1 MNLFTRTFSKIF
13 KSSNQQ
19 ELDKIQNIIAA
30 INNNENQ
37 IKSLTEADFKEKTF
51 NFKKNAQNGSLDIN
65 KIIPES
71 FALVREAAAR
81 TLGER
86 HYDVQLAGGLIL
98 HKGKIAEMKTGEGK
112 TLVSTLPAYLNSL
125 TAQGVHV
132 VTVNDYLAKRDSE
145 WMGKVFTYLGVSTG
159 CITNDLDDIERK
171 KNYKKDITYA
181 TNNELGFDYLRDNMK
196 YELDEMVQRS
206 HNYCIVDEVDS
217 ILIDESRT
225 PLIISGRLEDKT
237 TLYVI
242 SNEFIK
248 HLQKNDFELDEKN
261 KNVILTDLGID
272 KIEKLAMQKK
282 ILKNNNFYDPS
293 NLDLVHHVNQALKA
307 NLLFKNDTD
316 YIVRDGK
323 VQIIDEFTGR
333 VLDGRRFSDG
343 LHQAI
348 EAKENV
354 KVEEENQTLASITYQ
369 NYFRLYKKLAG
380 MTGTAITE
388 AEEFYD
394 IYKLNVVSI
403 PTNKK
408 MLRKDFND
416 QIYRTEIEKYHAI
429 TNKIIECNKK
439 GQPVLVGTTSIEKSE
454 KISNYLNNKKI
465 KHNILNAKHHEKEA
479 KIIAE
484 AGKVGAVTIATNMA
498 GRGTDIKLGG
508 NKDFIFDG
516 KKENEYEVKKNEVK
530 VKNLGGLF
538 IIGTERHE
546 SRRIDNQLRGR
557 AGRQGDP
564 GNTIFFISLQDELMR
579 IFGGD
584 SIEGM
589 LKKLGLKENESIDHP
604 WINKAMER
612 AQKKVE
618 SRNFDIRKT
627 LIKFDDVMNDQRQVI
642 FSQRLKVLKEQ
653 EISQILKDFFDE
665 ILSNLNIARANYQKS
680 GDEKNY
686 ITEAKNITGNAIS
699 DEDLLNFAKL
709 DEIEFNKKVKE
720 IYSNKKN
727 SRVEI
732 LGQSQNNSLEK
743 KIFLQIIDFSWRSH
757 LQYLEQLRQVIGL
770 RQYGQ
775 KDPLSEFKKE
785 AFFLFESLLLKIKND
800 LIKFLLNLNIVVNN
814 EKREKEDEDKEITS
828 IDKSEKKIGRNEKCP
843 CGSGKKFKYCHG
855 NI

>member
-19 ELDKIQNIIAA
+19 ELDNIQNIIEA
-30 INNNENQ
+30 INNKENE
-37 IKSLTEADFKEKTF
+37 IMSLSEADFKEKTF
-51 NFKKNAQNGSLDIN
+51 NFQKNTQNGSI
-65 KIIPES
+65 KIKEIIPES
-71 FALVREAAAR
+71 FALVREAAKR

-125 TAQGVHV
+125 EGKGVHI
-132 VTVNDYLAKRDSE
+132 VTVNDYLARRDSE
-145 WMGKVFTYLGVSTG
+145 WMGKVFNYLGISTG
-159 CITNDLDDIERK
+159 CITNDLDDTERK
-171 KNYKKDITYA
+171 KNYKNDITYA

-196 YELDEMVQRS
+196 YELEDMVQRN
-206 HNYCIVDEVDS
+206 HNFCIVDEVDS

-225 PLIISGRLEDKT
+225 PLIISGKLEDKT
-237 TLYVI
+237 TLYI
-242 SNEFIK
+242 TSNEFIK
-248 HLQKNDFELDEKN
+248 HLQKNDYELDEKN
-261 KNVILTDLGID
+261 KNAILTDVGID
-272 KIEKLAMQKK
+272 KIEKLATQKR
-282 ILKNNNFYDPS
+282 ILKNNNFYDPA
-293 NLDLVHHVNQALKA
+293 NLDLVHHINQALKA
-307 NLLFKNDTD
+307 NLLFRKDTD
-316 YIVRDGK
+316 YIIRDGK

-354 KVEEENQTLASITYQ
+354 DVEEENQTLASITYQ
-369 NYFRLYKKLAG
+369 NYFRLYKKLSG
-380 MTGTAITE
+380 MTGTAMTE
-388 AEEFYD
+388 AEEFFD
-394 IYKLNVVSI
+394 IYKLPVVSI
-403 PTNKK
+403 PTNKD

-416 QIYRTEIEKYHAI
+416 QIYRTEKEKYNAI

-454 KISNYLNNKKI
+454 KISSYLNSKKI
-465 KHNILNAKHHEKEA
+465 NHNVLNAKQHEKEA
-479 KIIAE
+479 SIIAE
-484 AGKVGAVTIATNMA
+484 AGKINAVTIATNMA

-508 NKDFIFDG
+508 NKDFIYDG
-516 KKENEYEVKKNEVK
+516 KKENEDDIKKNEKK

-557 AGRQGDP
+557 SGRQGDP
-564 GNTIFFISLQDELMR
+564 GSTIFFISLQDELMR

-584 SIEGM
+584 SIDGM
-589 LKKLGLKENESIDHP
+589 LQKLGLKENESIDHP

-642 FSQRLKVLKEQ
+642 FSQRLKILKEDN
-653 EISQILKDFFDE
+653 INDILKDFFDE
-665 ILSNLNIARANYQKS
+665 IMVNLNIVRSNFLKS

-686 ITEAKNITGNAIS
+686 LTEIKNITGNIIN
-699 DEDLLNFAKL
+699 D
-709 DEIEFNKKVKE
+709 DEILKLGKLKENEFKE
-720 IYSNKKN
+720 NIQNLYADKKN
-727 SRVEI
+727 SRIKI
-732 LGQSQNNSLEK
+732 LGENQNNGLEK

-785 AFFLFESLLLKIKND
+785 AFVLFEGLLLKIKND
-800 LIKFLLNLNIVVNN
+800 LIKFLLNLNIVVSN
-814 EKREKEDEDKEITS
+814 EKISDEQQEKIQEKNP
-828 IDKSEKKIGRNEKCP
+828 EKKVGRNEKCP
-843 CGSGKKFKYCHG
+843 CGSGKKFKHCHG

>member
-19 ELDKIQNIIAA
+19 ELDKIKNLISA
-30 INNNENQ
+30 INDKENEV
-37 IKSLTEADFKEKTF
+37 KSLSESEIQEKTAS
-51 NFKKNAQNGSLDIN
+51 FKKNVQNGSVKLDT
-65 KIIPES
+65 IIPES
-71 FALVREAAAR
+71 FALVREAANR

-86 HYDVQLAGGLIL
+86 HFDVQLAGGLIL

-112 TLVSTLPAYLNSL
+112 TLVSTLPAYLNAL
-125 TAQGVHV
+125 LGNGVHI

-145 WMGKVFTYLGVSTG
+145 WMGKVFNFLGMSTG
-159 CITNDLDDIERK
+159 CITNDLEDNERK
-171 KNYKKDITYA
+171 KNYAYDITYA

-196 YELDEMVQRS
+196 YELNEMVQRG

-225 PLIISGRLEDKT
+225 PLIISGKLEDKT
-237 TLYVI
+237 TLYTT
-242 SNEFIK
+242 SNNFIK
-248 HLQKNDFELDEKN
+248 YLQKSDFELDEKN
-261 KNVILTDLGID
+261 KNVILTDDGVD
-272 KIEKLAMQKK
+272 KIEKLALQQK
-282 ILKNNNFYDPS
+282 ILKNNNFYDPA
-293 NLDLVHHVNQALKA
+293 NLDLVHHTNQALKA
-307 NLLFKNDTD
+307 NLIFKKDID

-333 VLDGRRFSDG
+333 VLSGRRFSDG

-354 KVEEENQTLASITYQ
+354 KIEEENQTLASITYQ

-380 MTGTAITE
+380 MTGTAMTE
-388 AEEFYD
+388 SEEFYD

-403 PTNKK
+403 PTNRK

-416 QIYRTEIEKYHAI
+416 QIFRTEKEKYNAI
-429 TNKIIECNKK
+429 SKKIIDCNKK

-454 KISNYLNNKKI
+454 KISNFLNEKRIN
-465 KHNILNAKHHEKEA
+465 HNVLNAKHHEQEA

-484 AGKVGAVTIATNMA
+484 AGKIGAVTIATNMA

-508 NKDFIFDG
+508 NKDFFEEG
-516 KKENEYEVKKNEVK
+516 KINNINEFKKNELE
-530 VKNLGGLF
+530 VKNLGGLY

-557 AGRQGDP
+557 SGRQGDP
-564 GNTIFFISLQDELMR
+564 GSTIFYISLQDELMR

-584 SIEGM
+584 SIDGM

-642 FSQRLKVLKEQ
+642 FSQRLKILREDKIDAILNDFFEEILEELKITVDNYKKSNDEKYLTQIKNVTGNSLSDDNLGQLSSKGKESFLKEMN
-653 EISQILKDFFDE
+653 ELFFKK
-665 ILSNLNIARANYQKS
+665 RKS
-680 GDEKNY
+680 RIN
-686 ITEAKNITGNAIS
+686 
-699 DEDLLNFAKL
+699 
-709 DEIEFNKKVKE
+709 
-720 IYSNKKN
+720 
-727 SRVEI
+727 I
-732 LGQSQNNSLEK
+732 LGESQNKSLEK
-743 KIFLQIIDFSWRSH
+743 KIFIQIIDFSWRSH

-785 AFFLFESLLLKIKND
+785 AFVLFEGLLSKIKND
-800 LIKFLLNLNIVVNN
+800 VIKLLLNLNIVVSPN
-814 EKREKEDEDKEITS
+814 EKTMDNEKEKE
-828 IDKSEKKIGRNEKCP
+828 EENNFKKTGRNEKCP
-843 CGSGKKFKYCHG
+843 CGSGKKFKHCHG
-855 NI
+855 NL

>member
-19 ELDKIQNIIAA
+19 ELDKIQNLVEA
-30 INNNENQ
+30 INNKENEV
-37 IKSLTEADFKEKTF
+37 KSLSEADFKEKTF
-51 NFKKNAQNGSLDIN
+51 NFKKNAQNGSFKIDE
-65 KIIPES
+65 IIPES
-71 FALVREAAAR
+71 FALVREAAKR

-86 HYDVQLAGGLIL
+86 HYDVQLAGGIIL

-125 TAQGVHV
+125 TGRGVHI

-145 WMGKVFTYLGVSTG
+145 WMGKVYNYLGVTTG
-159 CITNDLDDIERK
+159 CVTNELDDTERK
-171 KNYKKDITYA
+171 KNYSYDITYA

-196 YELDEMVQRS
+196 YELEEMVQRS
-206 HNYCIVDEVDS
+206 HNFCIVDEVDS

-225 PLIISGRLEDKT
+225 PLIISGKLEDKT
-237 TLYVI
+237 TLYI
-242 SNEFIK
+242 TTNEFIK

-261 KNVILTDLGID
+261 KNAILTDLGID
-272 KIEKLAMQKK
+272 KIEKLAIQKRV
-282 ILKNNNFYDPS
+282 LKNNNFYDPA

-307 NLLFKNDTD
+307 NLLFKKDTD
-316 YIVRDGK
+316 YIVRDSK

-380 MTGTAITE
+380 MTGTAMTE
-388 AEEFYD
+388 SEEFYD

-416 QIYRTEIEKYHAI
+416 QIYRTENEKYNAI

-439 GQPVLVGTTSIEKSE
+439 KQPVLVGTTSIEKSE
-454 KISNYLNNKKI
+454 KISAHLNSKNI
-465 KHNILNAKHHEKEA
+465 KHNVLNAKQHEKEA
-479 KIIAE
+479 TIIAE

-508 NKDFIFDG
+508 NKDFVYDG
-516 KKENEYEVKKNEVK
+516 KKDNENEIKQNENK
-530 VKNLGGLF
+530 VKSLGGLC
-538 IIGTERHE
+538 IVGTERHE

-564 GNTIFFISLQDELMR
+564 GSTIFFISLQDELMR

-584 SIEGM
+584 SIDGM

-642 FSQRLKVLKEQ
+642 FSQRMKILKEAN
-653 EISQILKDFFDE
+653 INGILDDFFDE
-665 ILSNLNIARANYQKS
+665 ILQLLNNSRTNYQKS
-680 GDEKNY
+680 HDEKGY
-686 ITEAKNITGNAIS
+686 LAELKNITGNS
-699 DEDLLNFAKL
+699 VNDSELLDYGKL
-709 DEIEFNKKVKE
+709 NESKFNEKIKE
-720 IYSNKKN
+720 LYSNKKK

-732 LGQSQNNSLEK
+732 LGENQNNSLEK

-785 AFFLFESLLLKIKND
+785 AFALFEGLLTKIKND
-800 LIKFLLNLNIVVNN
+800 LIKFLLNLNIIIS
-814 EKREKEDEDKEITS
+814 EKEEEKE
-828 IDKSEKKIGRNEKCP
+828 KNVEKKLNKK
-843 CGSGKKFKYCHG
+843 GKIKRW
-855 NI
+855 

>member
-19 ELDKIQNIIAA
+19 ELDKIKNLISA
-30 INNNENQ
+30 INDKENEV
-37 IKSLTEADFKEKTF
+37 KSLSESEIKEKTAS
-51 NFKKNAQNGSLDIN
+51 FKKNVQNGSVKLDA
-65 KIIPES
+65 IIPES
-71 FALVREAAAR
+71 FALVREAANR

-86 HYDVQLAGGLIL
+86 HFDVQLAGGLIL

-112 TLVSTLPAYLNSL
+112 TLVSTLPAYLNAL
-125 TAQGVHV
+125 LGNGVHI

-145 WMGKVFTYLGVSTG
+145 WMGKVFNFLGVSTG
-159 CITNDLDDIERK
+159 CITNDLEDNERK
-171 KNYKKDITYA
+171 KNYAYDITYA

-196 YELDEMVQRS
+196 YELNEMVQRG

-225 PLIISGRLEDKT
+225 PLIISGKLEDKT
-237 TLYVI
+237 TLYTT
-242 SNEFIK
+242 SNNFIRY
-248 HLQKNDFELDEKN
+248 LQKSDFELDEKN
-261 KNVILTDLGID
+261 KNVILTDDGVD
-272 KIEKLAMQKK
+272 KIEKLALQQK
-282 ILKNNNFYDPS
+282 ILKNNNFYDPA
-293 NLDLVHHVNQALKA
+293 NLDLVHHTNQALKA
-307 NLLFKNDTD
+307 NLIFKKDID

-333 VLDGRRFSDG
+333 VLSGRRFSDG

-354 KVEEENQTLASITYQ
+354 KIEEENQTLASITYQ

-380 MTGTAITE
+380 MTGTAMTE
-388 AEEFYD
+388 SEEFYD

-403 PTNKK
+403 PTNRK

-416 QIYRTEIEKYHAI
+416 QIFRTEKEKYNAI
-429 TNKIIECNKK
+429 SKKIIDCNKK

-454 KISNYLNNKKI
+454 KISNFLNEKKI
-465 KHNILNAKHHEKEA
+465 SHNVLNAKHHEQEA

-484 AGKVGAVTIATNMA
+484 AGKIGAVTIATNMA

-508 NKDFIFDG
+508 NKDFFEEG
-516 KKENEYEVKKNEVK
+516 KINNINEFKKNELE
-530 VKNLGGLF
+530 VKNLGGLY

-557 AGRQGDP
+557 SGRQGDP
-564 GNTIFFISLQDELMR
+564 GSTIFYISLQDELMR

-584 SIEGM
+584 SIDGM

-642 FSQRLKVLKEQ
+642 FSQRLKILREDKIDAILNDFFEEILEELKITVDNYKKSNDEKYLTQIKNVTGNSLSDNNLAQLSSKGKESFLKEMK
-653 EISQILKDFFDE
+653 ELFFE
-665 ILSNLNIARANYQKS
+665 KRKS
-680 GDEKNY
+680 RIN
-686 ITEAKNITGNAIS
+686 
-699 DEDLLNFAKL
+699 
-709 DEIEFNKKVKE
+709 
-720 IYSNKKN
+720 
-727 SRVEI
+727 I
-732 LGQSQNNSLEK
+732 LGESQNKSLEK
-743 KIFLQIIDFSWRSH
+743 KIFIQIIDFSWRSH

-785 AFFLFESLLLKIKND
+785 AFVLFEGLLSKIKND
-800 LIKFLLNLNIVVNN
+800 VIKLLLNLNIVVSPDEKTMDN
-814 EKREKEDEDKEITS
+814 EKEKEEENNF
-828 IDKSEKKIGRNEKCP
+828 KKTGRNEKCP
-843 CGSGKKFKYCHG
+843 CGSGKKFKHCHG
-855 NI
+855 NL

>member
-1 MNLFTRTFSKIF
+1 MNLFTRTFTKIF

-19 ELDKIQNIIAA
+19 ELDKIQNIILA
-30 INNNENQ
+30 INNKENE
-37 IKSLTEADFKEKTF
+37 IKSMSEGDIREKTF
-51 NFKKNAQNGSLDIN
+51 NFRKNAQSGSLKISE
-65 KIIPES
+65 IIPES
-71 FALVREAAAR
+71 FALVREAAKR

-86 HYDVQLAGGLIL
+86 HYDVQLAGGLML
-98 HKGKIAEMKTGEGK
+98 HNGKIAEMKTGEGK

-125 TAQGVHV
+125 TGKGVHI
-132 VTVNDYLAKRDSE
+132 VTVNDYLAKRDSA
-145 WMGKVFTYLGVSTG
+145 WMGKVFSYLGVSTG
-159 CITNDLDDIERK
+159 CITNNLEDIERK
-171 KNYKKDITYA
+171 KHYASDITYA

-196 YELDEMVQRS
+196 YELDEMVQS
-206 HNYCIVDEVDS
+206 NHNFCIVDEVDS

-225 PLIISGRLEDKT
+225 PLIISGKLDDKT
-237 TLYVI
+237 TLYLT
-242 SNEFIK
+242 SNEFIN
-248 HLQKNDFELDEKN
+248 HLKSNDYELDEKN
-261 KNVILTDLGID
+261 KNAILTDAGID
-272 KIEKLAMQKK
+272 KIEKLAIQKK
-282 ILKNNNFYDPS
+282 ILKNNNFYDPA

-307 NLLFKNDTD
+307 NLLFKKDTD
-316 YIVRDGK
+316 YIVRNSK

-380 MTGTAITE
+380 MTGTAMTE
-388 AEEFYD
+388 SEEFYD
-394 IYKLNVVSI
+394 IYKLNVVAI
-403 PTNKK
+403 PTNRK

-416 QIYRTEIEKYHAI
+416 KIFRTEKEKYSAI
-429 TNKIIECNKK
+429 TDKIIECNQK

-454 KISNYLNNKKI
+454 KISSFLEKKKI
-465 KHNILNAKHHEKEA
+465 KHNVLNAKQHEKEA
-479 KIIAE
+479 KVIAE
-484 AGKVGAVTIATNMA
+484 AGKVGGVTIATNMA

-508 NKDFIFDG
+508 NKDFIEDG
-516 KKENEYEVKKNEVK
+516 KKGDVNEFKKNETK
-530 VKNLGGLF
+530 VKDHGGLF

-564 GNTIFFISLQDELMR
+564 GSTIFFISLQDELMR
-579 IFGGD
+579 IFGGE
-584 SIEGM
+584 SIDGM

-642 FSQRLKVLKEQ
+642 FSQRLKILKENNIN
-653 EISQILKDFFDE
+653 EILKDFFDE
-665 ILSNLNIARANYQKS
+665 VSKDLNNTRMNYQKS
-680 GDEKNY
+680 GDEKNFLAE
-686 ITEAKNITGNAIS
+686 IKGITGNIVS
-699 DEDLLNFAKL
+699 DSQLLEYGKL
-709 DEIEFNKKVKE
+709 KENEFSIKIKE
-720 IYSNKKN
+720 LYSNKKDT
-727 SRVEI
+727 RIKI
-732 LGQSQNNSLEK
+732 LGENQNNSLEK

-785 AFFLFESLLLKIKND
+785 AFVLFEGLLAKIKND
-800 LIKFLLNLNIVVNN
+800 VIKFLLNLNIVVSNQE
-814 EKREKEDEDKEITS
+814 EKIPDKATSNLKE
-828 IDKSEKKIGRNEKCP
+828 EKKVGRNEKCP
-843 CGSGKKFKYCHG
+843 CGSGKKFKHCHG

>member
-19 ELDKIQNIIAA
+19 ELDKIQKIINS
-30 INNNENQ
+30 INNKENEVG
-37 IKSLTEADFKEKTF
+37 SLSEADFKEKTF
-51 NFKKNAQNGSLDIN
+51 NFKKNVQNGSLKIDE
-65 KIIPES
+65 IIPES
-71 FALVREAAAR
+71 FALVREAAKR

-98 HKGKIAEMKTGEGK
+98 HNGKIAEMKTGEGK
-112 TLVSTLPAYLNSL
+112 TLVSTLPAYLNAL
-125 TAQGVHV
+125 TGKGVHI
-132 VTVNDYLAKRDSE
+132 VTVNDYLARRDSE
-145 WMGKVFTYLGVSTG
+145 WMGKVFSYLGLSTG
-159 CITNDLDDIERK
+159 CITNDLDDVGRK
-171 KNYKKDITYA
+171 KNYNYDITYA

-196 YELDEMVQRS
+196 YDLEDMVQRN
-206 HNYCIVDEVDS
+206 HNFCIVDEVDS

-225 PLIISGRLEDKT
+225 PLIISGKLEDKT
-237 TLYVI
+237 TLYI
-242 SNEFIK
+242 TSNEFIK
-248 HLQKNDFELDEKN
+248 HVQKNDYELDEKN
-261 KNVILTDLGID
+261 KNVILTDQGID
-272 KIEKLAMQKK
+272 KIEKLAIQKR
-282 ILKNNNFYDPS
+282 ILKNNNFYDPA

-307 NLLFKNDTD
+307 NLLFNKNTD
-316 YIVRDGK
+316 YIIRDGK

-333 VLDGRRFSDG
+333 VLEGRRFSDG

-369 NYFRLYKKLAG
+369 NYFRLYKKLSG
-380 MTGTAITE
+380 MTGTAMTE
-388 AEEFYD
+388 AEEFFD
-394 IYKLNVVSI
+394 IYKLPVVSI
-403 PTNKK
+403 PTNKE

-416 QIYRTEIEKYHAI
+416 QIFRTEKEKYNAI
-429 TNKIIECNKK
+429 TKKILECNKK

-454 KISNYLNNKKI
+454 KISSFLKDKKI
-465 KHNILNAKHHEKEA
+465 IHNVLNAKQHEKEA
-479 KIIAE
+479 SIIAG
-484 AGKVGAVTIATNMA
+484 AGKINAVTIATNMA

-508 NKDFIFDG
+508 NKDFIYDG
-516 KKENEYEVKKNEVK
+516 RKENEKDVRENQEKVKK
-530 VKNLGGLF
+530 LGGLF

-557 AGRQGDP
+557 SGRQGDP
-564 GNTIFFISLQDELMR
+564 GGTIFFISLQDELMR

-584 SIEGM
+584 AIDGM

-642 FSQRLKVLKEQ
+642 FSQRLKILKENNIN
-653 EISQILKDFFDE
+653 EILKDFFDE
-665 ILSNLNIARANYQKS
+665 ILAHLNLVRESFQKS
-680 GDEKNY
+680 GNEKIYLNE
-686 ITEAKNITGNAIS
+686 IKNITGNIIN
-699 DEDLLNFAKL
+699 DEEILKFGKLNRADFS
-709 DEIEFNKKVKE
+709 KKIQSLNSE
-720 IYSNKKN
+720 KKN
-727 SRVEI
+727 SRIKI
-732 LGQSQNNSLEK
+732 LGENQNNDLEK

-785 AFFLFESLLLKIKND
+785 AFVLFENLLLKIKND
-800 LIKFLLNLNIVVNN
+800 LIKFLLNLNIVVSN
-814 EKREKEDEDKEITS
+814 EEKSEKNQSEVKEN
-828 IDKSEKKIGRNEKCP
+828 KSEKKVGRNEKCP
-843 CGSGKKFKYCHG
+843 CGSGKKFKHCHG
-855 NI
+855 SV

>member
-19 ELDKIQNIIAA
+19 ELDRIQNIIEA
-30 INNNENQ
+30 INNKENE
-37 IKSLTEADFKEKTF
+37 IKSFKEADFKEKTF
-51 NFKKNAQNGSLDIN
+51 NFKKNAQNGTLKVDE
-65 KIIPES
+65 IIPES
-71 FALVREAAAR
+71 FALVREAAKR
-81 TLGER
+81 SLGER

-98 HKGKIAEMKTGEGK
+98 HSGKIAEMKTGEGK

-125 TAQGVHV
+125 EGKGVHI

-145 WMGKVFTYLGVSTG
+145 WMGKVFNYLGTSTG
-159 CITNDLDDIERK
+159 CITNDLNDVDRK
-171 KNYKKDITYA
+171 KNYKNDITYA

-196 YELDEMVQRS
+196 YELEDMVQRN
-206 HNYCIVDEVDS
+206 HHFCIVDEVDS

-225 PLIISGRLEDKT
+225 PLIISGKLEDKT
-237 TLYVI
+237 TLYVT

-272 KIEKLAMQKK
+272 KIEKLAIQKR
-282 ILKNNNFYDPS
+282 ILKNNNFYDPA

-307 NLLFKNDTD
+307 NLLFNKDTD
-316 YIVRDGK
+316 YIIRDSK

-369 NYFRLYKKLAG
+369 NYFRLYQKLSG
-380 MTGTAITE
+380 MTGTALTE
-388 AEEFYD
+388 AEEFFD
-394 IYKLNVVSI
+394 IYKLPVVSI

-416 QIYRTEIEKYHAI
+416 QIFRTEKEKYNAI
-429 TNKIIECNKK
+429 TNKIIECSKK

-454 KISNYLNNKKI
+454 KISSYLNSKKI
-465 KHNILNAKHHEKEA
+465 NHKVLNAKQHEKEA
-479 KIIAE
+479 NIIAE
-484 AGKVGAVTIATNMA
+484 AGKINAVTIATNMA

-508 NKDFIFDG
+508 NKDFVYDG
-516 KKENEYEVKKNEVK
+516 KKEDEKEVKKNEEK
-530 VKNLGGLF
+530 VKSLGGLF

-557 AGRQGDP
+557 SGRQGDP
-564 GNTIFFISLQDELMR
+564 GSTIFFISLQDELMR

-584 SIEGM
+584 SIDGM
-589 LKKLGLKENESIDHP
+589 LQKLGLKENESIDHP

-627 LIKFDDVMNDQRQVI
+627 LIKFDDVMNDQRQVV
-642 FSQRLKVLKEQ
+642 FSQRLKILKENN
-653 EISQILKDFFDE
+653 ISEILKDFFDE
-665 ILSNLNIARANYQKS
+665 ILINLNSIRASFQKS
-680 GDEKNY
+680 GDEKAY
-686 ITEAKNITGNAIS
+686 LAEIKNITGNVVS
-699 DEDLLNFAKL
+699 DNEILEFGKL
-709 DEIEFNKKVKE
+709 QEIKFNKKIQSLYLE
-720 IYSNKKN
+720 KKN
-727 SRVEI
+727 SRIKI
-732 LGQSQNNSLEK
+732 LGENENNNLEK

-785 AFFLFESLLLKIKND
+785 AFVLFEGLLLKIKND
-800 LIKFLLNLNIVVNN
+800 LIKFLLNLNIVVSN
-814 EKREKEDEDKEITS
+814 EEKSENSQEKLKKDN
-828 IDKSEKKIGRNEKCP
+828 SEKKVGRNEKCP
-843 CGSGKKFKYCHG
+843 CGSGKKFKHCHG

>member
-19 ELDKIQNIIAA
+19 ELDKIKNLISA
-30 INNNENQ
+30 INDKENEV
-37 IKSLTEADFKEKTF
+37 KSLSESEIKEKTAS
-51 NFKKNAQNGSLDIN
+51 FKKNVQNGSVKLDA
-65 KIIPES
+65 IIPES
-71 FALVREAAAR
+71 FALVREAANR

-86 HYDVQLAGGLIL
+86 HFDVQLAGGLIL

-112 TLVSTLPAYLNSL
+112 TLVSTLPAYLNAL
-125 TAQGVHV
+125 LGNGVHI

-145 WMGKVFTYLGVSTG
+145 WMGKVFNYLGVSTG
-159 CITNDLDDIERK
+159 CITNDLEDNERK
-171 KNYKKDITYA
+171 KNYAYDITYA

-196 YELDEMVQRS
+196 YELNEMVQRG

-225 PLIISGRLEDKT
+225 PLIISGKLEDKT
-237 TLYVI
+237 TLYTT
-242 SNEFIK
+242 SNNFIRY
-248 HLQKNDFELDEKN
+248 LQKSDFELDEKN
-261 KNVILTDLGID
+261 KNVILTDDGVD
-272 KIEKLAMQKK
+272 KIEKLALQQK
-282 ILKNNNFYDPS
+282 ILKNNNFYDPA
-293 NLDLVHHVNQALKA
+293 NLDLVHHTNQALKA
-307 NLLFKNDTD
+307 NLIFKKDID

-333 VLDGRRFSDG
+333 VLSGRRFSDG

-354 KVEEENQTLASITYQ
+354 KIEEENQTLASITYQ

-380 MTGTAITE
+380 MTGTAMTE
-388 AEEFYD
+388 SEEFYD

-403 PTNKK
+403 PTNRK

-416 QIYRTEIEKYHAI
+416 QIFRTEKEKYNAI
-429 TNKIIECNKK
+429 SKKIIDCNKK

-454 KISNYLNNKKI
+454 KISNFLNEKKI
-465 KHNILNAKHHEKEA
+465 SHNVLNAKHHEQEA

-484 AGKVGAVTIATNMA
+484 AGKIGAVTIATNMA

-508 NKDFIFDG
+508 NKDFFEEG
-516 KKENEYEVKKNEVK
+516 KINNINEFKKNELE
-530 VKNLGGLF
+530 VKNLGGLY

-557 AGRQGDP
+557 SGRQGDP
-564 GNTIFFISLQDELMR
+564 GSTIFYISLQDELMR

-584 SIEGM
+584 SIDGM

-642 FSQRLKVLKEQ
+642 FSQRLKILREENIGAILNDFFEEILEELKITVDNYKKSNDEKYLTQIKNVTGNSLSDNNLAQLSSKAKESFLKEMK
-653 EISQILKDFFDE
+653 ELFLEK
-665 ILSNLNIARANYQKS
+665 RKS
-680 GDEKNY
+680 RIN
-686 ITEAKNITGNAIS
+686 
-699 DEDLLNFAKL
+699 
-709 DEIEFNKKVKE
+709 
-720 IYSNKKN
+720 
-727 SRVEI
+727 I
-732 LGQSQNNSLEK
+732 LGEIQNKSLEK
-743 KIFLQIIDFSWRSH
+743 KIFIQIIDFSWRSH

-785 AFFLFESLLLKIKND
+785 AFVLFEGLLSKIKND
-800 LIKFLLNLNIVVNN
+800 VIKLLLNLNIVVSPDEKTMDN
-814 EKREKEDEDKEITS
+814 EKGKEEENNF
-828 IDKSEKKIGRNEKCP
+828 KKTGRNEKCP
-843 CGSGKKFKYCHG
+843 CGSGKKFKHCHG
-855 NI
+855 NL

>member
-19 ELDKIQNIIAA
+19 ELDKIKNLIEA
-30 INNNENQ
+30 INNKENE
-37 IKSLTEADFKEKTF
+37 IRSLSETDFKEKTF
-51 NFKKNAQNGSLDIN
+51 NFKQNAQNGSLNIDEV
-65 KIIPES
+65 IPES
-71 FALVREAAAR
+71 FALVREAAKR

-98 HKGKIAEMKTGEGK
+98 HNGKIAEMKTGEGK

-125 TAQGVHV
+125 TCKGVHI
-132 VTVNDYLAKRDSE
+132 VTVNDYLARRDSE
-145 WMGKVFTYLGVSTG
+145 WMGKVFDYLGISTG
-159 CITNDLDDIERK
+159 CITNNLNDIERK
-171 KNYKKDITYA
+171 KNYRNDITYA

-196 YELDEMVQRS
+196 YELEEMVQRN

-225 PLIISGRLEDKT
+225 PLIISGKLEDKT
-237 TLYVI
+237 SLYI
-242 SNEFIK
+242 TSNEFIK
-248 HLQKNDFELDEKN
+248 HLQNGDFELDEKN
-261 KNVILTDLGID
+261 KNVILTDKGID
-272 KIEKLAMQKK
+272 KIEKLAMQRK
-282 ILKNNNFYDPS
+282 ILKNNNFYDPA

-307 NLLFKNDTD
+307 NLLFNKDTD
-316 YIVRDGK
+316 YIIRNGK

-369 NYFRLYKKLAG
+369 NYFRLYQKLSG

-388 AEEFYD
+388 AEEFFD
-394 IYKLNVVSI
+394 IYKLPVVSI

-408 MLRKDFND
+408 MLRRDFND
-416 QIYRTEIEKYHAI
+416 QIYRTEKEKYIAI

-454 KISNYLNNKKI
+454 KISSYLSNKKI
-465 KHNILNAKHHEKEA
+465 KHNVLNAKQHEREA
-479 KIIAE
+479 NIIAE
-484 AGKVGAVTIATNMA
+484 AGKINAVTIATNMA

-508 NKDFIFDG
+508 NKDFIYDG
-516 KKENEYEVKKNEVK
+516 KKEDEEEVKKNEAK
-530 VKNLGGLF
+530 VKKLGGLF

-557 AGRQGDP
+557 SGRQGDP
-564 GNTIFFISLQDELMR
+564 GSTIFFISLQDELMR

-584 SIEGM
+584 SIDGI
-589 LKKLGLKENESIDHP
+589 LQKLGLKENESIDHP

-642 FSQRLKVLKEQ
+642 FSQRLKILKEQ
-653 EISQILKDFFDE
+653 NISDILNDFFEE
-665 ILSNLNIARANYQKS
+665 IVTNLDSIRANFQKS
-680 GDEKNY
+680 GDEKSFL
-686 ITEAKNITGNAIS
+686 TETKNITGNSIDDS
-699 DEDLLNFAKL
+699 ELLELAKL
-709 DEIEFNKKVKE
+709 DEVNYKEKIRNLFSDKKV
-720 IYSNKKN
+720 
-727 SRVEI
+727 SRIKI
-732 LGQSQNNSLEK
+732 LGENESNNLEK
-743 KIFLQIIDFSWRSH
+743 KIFLQIIDFTWRSH

-785 AFFLFESLLLKIKND
+785 AFVLFESLLLKIKND
-800 LIKFLLNLNIVVNN
+800 LIKLLLNLNIVISNN
-814 EKREKEDEDKEITS
+814 ENS
-828 IDKSEKKIGRNEKCP
+828 NEKKEKISEEKLEKKVGRNEKCP
-843 CGSGKKFKYCHG
+843 CGSGKKFKHCHG

>member
-19 ELDKIQNIIAA
+19 ELDKIQNLILA
-30 INNNENQ
+30 INDKESEF
-37 IKSLTEADFKEKTF
+37 KSLSESDFKEKTV
-51 NFKKNAQNGSLDIN
+51 NFKKIVQNGSLKLD

-71 FALVREAAAR
+71 FALVREAAKRA
-81 TLGER
+81 LGER
-86 HYDVQLAGGLIL
+86 HYDVQLAGGLML

-125 TAQGVHV
+125 TGRGVHI
-132 VTVNDYLAKRDSE
+132 VTVNDYLAKRDSA
-145 WMGKVFTYLGVSTG
+145 WMGKVFNYLGVSIG
-159 CITNDLDDIERK
+159 CITNELEDFERK
-171 KNYKKDITYA
+171 KNYACDITYA

-196 YELDEMVQRS
+196 YQLDEMVQRD

-225 PLIISGRLEDKT
+225 PLIISGKLEDKT
-237 TLYVI
+237 NLYSI
-242 SNEFIK
+242 SNNFIN
-248 HLQKNDFELDEKN
+248 HLQKTDFEIDEKN
-261 KNVILTDLGID
+261 KNVILTDKGVD
-272 KIEKLAMQKK
+272 KIEKLALQQNL
-282 ILKNNNFYDPS
+282 LKNNNFYDPA
-293 NLDLVHHVNQALKA
+293 NLDLVHHTNQALKA
-307 NLLFKNDTD
+307 NLIFKKDTD
-316 YIVRDGK
+316 YIVRNGK

-333 VLDGRRFSDG
+333 VLGGRRFSDG

-354 KVEEENQTLASITYQ
+354 KIEEENQTLASITYQ

-380 MTGTAITE
+380 MTGTAMTE
-388 AEEFYD
+388 SEEFFD

-408 MLRKDFND
+408 MQRKDFND
-416 QIYRTEIEKYHAI
+416 KIYRTEKEKYNAI
-429 TNKIIECNKK
+429 TSKIIECTKK
-439 GQPVLVGTTSIEKSE
+439 GQPVLVGTTSIDKSE
-454 KISNYLNNKKI
+454 KISNFLNEKKI
-465 KHNILNAKHHEKEA
+465 KHNILNAKHHEQEA

-484 AGKVGAVTIATNMA
+484 AGKLGSVTIATNMA

-508 NKDFIFDG
+508 NKDFLEDG
-516 KKENEYEVKKNEVK
+516 KTNDKNFFKENELK
-530 VKNLGGLF
+530 VKSLGGLY

-557 AGRQGDP
+557 SGRQGDP
-564 GNTIFFISLQDELMR
+564 GATIFFISLQDELMR

-584 SIEGM
+584 SIDGM

-642 FSQRLKVLKEQ
+642 FSQRLRILKENS
-653 EISQILKDFFDE
+653 ISQILNDFFDE
-665 ILSNLNIARANYQKS
+665 ILKDLEISFTNFKKSN
-680 GDEKNY
+680 DEKY
-686 ITEAKNITGNAIS
+686 ITEIKNVTGNALS
-699 DEDLLNFAKL
+699 DQELTNLKSKDKDSFLKDVKILFA
-709 DEIEFNKKVKE
+709 NK
-720 IYSNKKN
+720 NK
-727 SRVEI
+727 SRVNLIGEE
-732 LGQSQNNSLEK
+732 QNNLLEK

-785 AFFLFESLLLKIKND
+785 AFVLFEGLLGKIKYD
-800 LIKFLLNLNIVVNN
+800 LIKLLLNLNIVLTPNDK
-814 EKREKEDEDKEITS
+814 EKPQEDEKIKDMS
-828 IDKSEKKIGRNEKCP
+828 FKKVGRNEKCP

-855 NI
+855 NV

>member
-19 ELDKIQNIIAA
+19 ELDRIQNIIEA
-30 INNNENQ
+30 INNKENE
-37 IKSLTEADFKEKTF
+37 IKSFTEADFKEKTF
-51 NFKKNAQNGSLDIN
+51 NFKKNAQNGTLKVDE
-65 KIIPES
+65 IIPES
-71 FALVREAAAR
+71 FALVREAAKR
-81 TLGER
+81 SLGER

-98 HKGKIAEMKTGEGK
+98 HSGKIAEMKTGEGK

-125 TAQGVHV
+125 AGKGVHI

-145 WMGKVFTYLGVSTG
+145 WMGKVFNYLGTSTG
-159 CITNDLDDIERK
+159 CITNDLNDVDRK
-171 KNYKKDITYA
+171 KNYKNDITYA

-196 YELDEMVQRS
+196 YELEDMVQRN
-206 HNYCIVDEVDS
+206 HHFCIVDEVDS

-225 PLIISGRLEDKT
+225 PLIISGKLEDKT
-237 TLYVI
+237 TLYVT

-272 KIEKLAMQKK
+272 KIEKLAIQKR
-282 ILKNNNFYDPS
+282 ILKNNNFYDPA

-307 NLLFKNDTD
+307 NLLFNKDTD
-316 YIVRDGK
+316 YIIRDSK

-369 NYFRLYKKLAG
+369 NYFRLYQKLSG
-380 MTGTAITE
+380 MTGTALTE
-388 AEEFYD
+388 AEEFFD
-394 IYKLNVVSI
+394 IYKLPVVSI
-403 PTNKK
+403 PTNKE

-416 QIYRTEIEKYHAI
+416 QIFRTEKEKYNAI
-429 TNKIIECNKK
+429 TNKIIECSKK

-454 KISNYLNNKKI
+454 KISSYLNSKKI
-465 KHNILNAKHHEKEA
+465 NHKVLNAKQHEKEA
-479 KIIAE
+479 NIIAE
-484 AGKVGAVTIATNMA
+484 AGKINAVTIATNMA

-508 NKDFIFDG
+508 NKDFVYDG
-516 KKENEYEVKKNEVK
+516 KKEDEKEVKKNEEK
-530 VKNLGGLF
+530 VKSLGGLF

-557 AGRQGDP
+557 SGRQGDP
-564 GNTIFFISLQDELMR
+564 GSTIFFISLQDELMR

-584 SIEGM
+584 SIDGM
-589 LKKLGLKENESIDHP
+589 LQKLGLKENESIDHP

-627 LIKFDDVMNDQRQVI
+627 LIKFDDVMNDQRQVV
-642 FSQRLKVLKEQ
+642 FSQRLKILKENN
-653 EISQILKDFFDE
+653 ISEILKDFFDE
-665 ILSNLNIARANYQKS
+665 ILINLNSIRASFQKS
-680 GDEKNY
+680 GDEKAY
-686 ITEAKNITGNAIS
+686 LAEIKNITGNVVS
-699 DEDLLNFAKL
+699 DNEILEFGKL
-709 DEIEFNKKVKE
+709 QEIKFNKKIQSLYLE
-720 IYSNKKN
+720 KKN
-727 SRVEI
+727 SRIKI
-732 LGQSQNNSLEK
+732 LGENENNNLEK

-785 AFFLFESLLLKIKND
+785 AFVLFEGLLLKIKND
-800 LIKFLLNLNIVVNN
+800 LIKFLLNLNIVVSN
-814 EKREKEDEDKEITS
+814 EEKSENSQEKLKKDN
-828 IDKSEKKIGRNEKCP
+828 SEKKVGRNEKCP
-843 CGSGKKFKYCHG
+843 CGSGKKFKHCHG

>member
-1 MNLFTRTFSKIF
+1 MNLFTRTLSKIF

-19 ELDKIQNIIAA
+19 ELDKLKNLILA
-30 INNNENQ
+30 INNKENEC
-37 IKSLTEADFKEKTF
+37 KSLNESDFKEKTASL
-51 NFKKNAQNGSLDIN
+51 KKNVQNGSIKLNDI
-65 KIIPES
+65 IVDS
-71 FALVREAAAR
+71 FALVREAAKR

-86 HYDVQLAGGLIL
+86 HYDVQLAGGLVL
-98 HKGKIAEMKTGEGK
+98 HNGKIAEMKTGEGK

-125 TAQGVHV
+125 EREGVHI

-145 WMGKVFTYLGVSTG
+145 WMGKVYNYLGVSTG
-159 CITNDLDDIERK
+159 CITNSLSDLERK
-171 KNYKKDITYA
+171 RNYDCDITYA

-196 YELDEMVQRS
+196 YEIDEMVQRK
-206 HNYCIVDEVDS
+206 HNFCIVDEVDS

-225 PLIISGRLEDKT
+225 PLIISGKLEDKT
-237 TLYVI
+237 TLYTI
-242 SNEFIK
+242 SNDFIN
-248 HLQKNDFELDEKN
+248 HLQKNDYELDEKN
-261 KNVILTDLGID
+261 KNVILTDVGVD
-272 KIEKLAMQKK
+272 KIEKLSLQKN
-282 ILKNNNFYDPS
+282 ILKNNNFYDPA
-293 NLDLVHHVNQALKA
+293 NLELVHHTNQALKA
-307 NLLFKNDTD
+307 NLIFKKDID
-316 YIVRDGK
+316 YIVKDGK

-333 VLDGRRFSDG
+333 ILGGRRFSDG

-354 KVEEENQTLASITYQ
+354 KIEEENQTLASITYQ

-380 MTGTAITE
+380 MTGTAMTE
-388 AEEFYD
+388 AEEFFD

-403 PTNKK
+403 PTNKL

-416 QIYRTEIEKYHAI
+416 QIFRTEKEKYHAI
-429 TNKIIECNKK
+429 TKKIIECNTK

-454 KISNYLNNKKI
+454 KISSYLNEKRI
-465 KHNILNAKHHEKEA
+465 RHNVLNAKQHEQEA

-484 AGKVGAVTIATNMA
+484 AGKTGSVTIATNMA

-508 NKDFIFDG
+508 NKDYSEDG
-516 KKENEYEVKKNEVK
+516 RANDINEFKKNEFK
-530 VKNLGGLF
+530 VKDLGGLF

-557 AGRQGDP
+557 SGRQGDP
-564 GNTIFFISLQDELMR
+564 GSTIFFISLQDELMR

-584 SIEGM
+584 SIDGM

-642 FSQRLKVLKEQ
+642 FSQRLRILKEKNVG
-653 EISQILKDFFDE
+653 EILSDFFDE
-665 ILSNLNIARANYQKS
+665 ILRDLEIILVNYKKSN
-680 GDEKNY
+680 DEKY
-686 ITEAKNITGNAIS
+686 LTEIKNITGSSIS
-699 DEDLLNFAKL
+699 DKNLADLTLKDKEVF
-709 DEIEFNKKVKE
+709 VKE
-720 IYSNKKN
+720 MKQLFEDKRA
-727 SRVEI
+727 SRIKI
-732 LGQSQNNSLEK
+732 LGEEQNKNLEK

-785 AFFLFESLLLKIKND
+785 AFVLFEGLLAKIKND
-800 LIKFLLNLNIVVNN
+800 VIKLLLNLNIMVS
-814 EKREKEDEDKEITS
+814 S
-828 IDKSEKKIGRNEKCP
+828 IDEQKKRAKEVAKA
-843 CGSGKKFKYCHG
+843 KT
-855 NI
+855 

>member
-19 ELDKIQNIIAA
+19 ELDKIKNLISA
-30 INNNENQ
+30 INDKENEV
-37 IKSLTEADFKEKTF
+37 KSLSESEIKEKTAS
-51 NFKKNAQNGSLDIN
+51 FKKNVQNGSVKLDA
-65 KIIPES
+65 IIPES
-71 FALVREAAAR
+71 FALVREAANR

-86 HYDVQLAGGLIL
+86 HFDVQLAGGLIL

-112 TLVSTLPAYLNSL
+112 TLVSTLPAYLNAL
-125 TAQGVHV
+125 LGNGVHI

-145 WMGKVFTYLGVSTG
+145 WMGKVFNYLGVSTG
-159 CITNDLDDIERK
+159 CITNDLEDNERK
-171 KNYKKDITYA
+171 KNYAYDITYA

-196 YELDEMVQRS
+196 YELNEMVQRG

-225 PLIISGRLEDKT
+225 PLIISGKLEDKT
-237 TLYVI
+237 TLYTT
-242 SNEFIK
+242 SNNFIRY
-248 HLQKNDFELDEKN
+248 LQKSDFELDEKN
-261 KNVILTDLGID
+261 KNVILTDSGVD
-272 KIEKLAMQKK
+272 KIEKLALQQK
-282 ILKNNNFYDPS
+282 ILKNNNFYDPA
-293 NLDLVHHVNQALKA
+293 NLDLVHHTNQALKA
-307 NLLFKNDTD
+307 NLIFKKDID

-333 VLDGRRFSDG
+333 VLSGRRFSDG

-354 KVEEENQTLASITYQ
+354 KIEEENQTLASITYQ

-380 MTGTAITE
+380 MTGTAMTE
-388 AEEFYD
+388 SEEFYD

-403 PTNKK
+403 PTNRK

-416 QIYRTEIEKYHAI
+416 QIFRTEKEKYNAI
-429 TNKIIECNKK
+429 SKKIIDCNKK

-454 KISNYLNNKKI
+454 KISNFLKEKKI
-465 KHNILNAKHHEKEA
+465 NHNVLNAKHHEQEA

-484 AGKVGAVTIATNMA
+484 AGKIGAITIATNMA

-508 NKDFIFDG
+508 NKDFFEEG
-516 KKENEYEVKKNEVK
+516 KINNINEFKKNELE
-530 VKNLGGLF
+530 VKNLGGLY

-557 AGRQGDP
+557 SGRQGDP
-564 GNTIFFISLQDELMR
+564 GSTIFYISLQDELMR

-584 SIEGM
+584 SIDGM

-642 FSQRLKVLKEQ
+642 FSQRLKILREDNIGSILNDFFEEILEELKITIDNYKKSNDEKYLTQIKNVTGNSLSDNNLAQLSSKGKESFLKEMK
-653 EISQILKDFFDE
+653 ELFFE
-665 ILSNLNIARANYQKS
+665 KRKS
-680 GDEKNY
+680 RIN
-686 ITEAKNITGNAIS
+686 
-699 DEDLLNFAKL
+699 
-709 DEIEFNKKVKE
+709 
-720 IYSNKKN
+720 
-727 SRVEI
+727 I
-732 LGQSQNNSLEK
+732 LGESQNKSLEK
-743 KIFLQIIDFSWRSH
+743 KIFIQIIDFSWRSH

-785 AFFLFESLLLKIKND
+785 AFVLFEGLLSKIKND
-800 LIKFLLNLNIVVNN
+800 VIKLLLNLNIVVSPDEKTMDN
-814 EKREKEDEDKEITS
+814 EKGKEEENNF
-828 IDKSEKKIGRNEKCP
+828 KKTGRNEKCP
-843 CGSGKKFKYCHG
+843 CGSGKKFKHCHG
-855 NI
+855 NL

>member
-19 ELDKIQNIIAA
+19 ELDKIQNLILA
-30 INNNENQ
+30 INDKESEF
-37 IKSLTEADFKEKTF
+37 KSLSESDFKEKTV
-51 NFKKNAQNGSLDIN
+51 NFKKIVQNGSLKLD

-71 FALVREAAAR
+71 FALVREAAKRA
-81 TLGER
+81 LGER
-86 HYDVQLAGGLIL
+86 HYDVQLAGGLML

-125 TAQGVHV
+125 TGRGVHI
-132 VTVNDYLAKRDSE
+132 VTVNDYLAKRDSA
-145 WMGKVFTYLGVSTG
+145 WMGKVFNYLGVSIG
-159 CITNDLDDIERK
+159 CITNELEDFERK
-171 KNYKKDITYA
+171 KNYACDITYA

-196 YELDEMVQRS
+196 YQLDEMVQRD

-225 PLIISGRLEDKT
+225 PLIISGKLEDKT
-237 TLYVI
+237 NLYSI
-242 SNEFIK
+242 SNNFIN
-248 HLQKNDFELDEKN
+248 HLQKTDFEIDEKN
-261 KNVILTDLGID
+261 KNVILTDSGVD
-272 KIEKLAMQKK
+272 KIEKLALQQN
-282 ILKNNNFYDPS
+282 ILKNNNFYDPA
-293 NLDLVHHVNQALKA
+293 NLDLVHHTNQALKA
-307 NLLFKNDTD
+307 NLIFKKDTD
-316 YIVRDGK
+316 YIVRNGK

-333 VLDGRRFSDG
+333 VLGGRRFSDG

-354 KVEEENQTLASITYQ
+354 KIEEENQTLASITYQ

-380 MTGTAITE
+380 MTGTAMTE
-388 AEEFYD
+388 SEEFFD

-408 MLRKDFND
+408 MQRKDFND
-416 QIYRTEIEKYHAI
+416 KIYRTEKEKYNAI
-429 TNKIIECNKK
+429 TSKIIECTKK
-439 GQPVLVGTTSIEKSE
+439 GQPVLVGTTSIDKSE
-454 KISNYLNNKKI
+454 KISNFLNEKKI
-465 KHNILNAKHHEKEA
+465 KHNILNAKHHEQEA

-484 AGKVGAVTIATNMA
+484 AGKLGSVTIATNMA

-508 NKDFIFDG
+508 NKDFLEDG
-516 KKENEYEVKKNEVK
+516 KTNDKNFFKENELK
-530 VKNLGGLF
+530 VKSLGGLY

-557 AGRQGDP
+557 SGRQGDP
-564 GNTIFFISLQDELMR
+564 GATIFFISLQDELMR

-584 SIEGM
+584 SIDGM

-642 FSQRLKVLKEQ
+642 FSQRLRILKENS
-653 EISQILKDFFDE
+653 ISQILNDFFDE
-665 ILSNLNIARANYQKS
+665 ILKDLEISFTNFKKSN
-680 GDEKNY
+680 DEKY
-686 ITEAKNITGNAIS
+686 ITEIKNVTGNALS
-699 DEDLLNFAKL
+699 DQELTNLKSKDKDSFLKDIKILFA
-709 DEIEFNKKVKE
+709 NKKK
-720 IYSNKKN
+720 
-727 SRVEI
+727 SRVNLIGEE
-732 LGQSQNNSLEK
+732 QNDLLEK

-785 AFFLFESLLLKIKND
+785 AFVLFEGLLGKIKYD
-800 LIKFLLNLNIVVNN
+800 LIKLLLNLNIVLTPNDK
-814 EKREKEDEDKEITS
+814 EKPQEDEKIKDMS
-828 IDKSEKKIGRNEKCP
+828 FKKVGRNEKCP

-855 NI
+855 NV